1 MRASMAYFAGAGTV
15 IAAIVGG
22 VGGGLLIADMISP
35 KSPKQELT
43 LLERRTPPVQA
54 VAGASEPVAYL
65 AAPQPSGPNPATAA
79 APVPTQ
85 ANAQA
90 DNSAST
96 PTPPVD
102 AAAGSNVAASLAQ
115 PVAPATQAAATTQ
128 AATRE
133 QTATPEQAFAKP
145 RDADAKRTTE
155 RRRVD
160 RRQQWT
166 EKRRYQQRPDQE
178 LRAVEDRVR
187 EETEPRREFAVEPAR
202 IESPRIRLFGLE

>member
-43 LLERRTPPVQA
+43 LLERRTPPAPIQA

-65 AAPQPSGPNPATAA
+65 APPQPSVAASAA
-79 APVPTQ
+79 APAPIQ
-85 ANAQA
+85 ANTQA

-96 PTPPVD
+96 PAPPVD
-102 AAAGSNVAASLAQ
+102 AAAGSNVAASPAQ
-115 PVAPATQAAATTQ
+115 PAAPTTQAAAH
-128 AATRE
+128 E
-133 QTATPEQAFAKP
+133 KTATPQTANSEEAYAKP